1 MQEVYLLISNFESR
15 SKVHGVCS
23 IEKAIENFNIIVSIK
38 PDSWIKEESSK
49 YNVKFYDLVDG
60 TKVFKEHIYIEK
72 RPYLDK

>member
-38 PDSWIKEESSK
+38 PDSWI
-49 YNVKFYDLVDG
+49 
-60 TKVFKEHIYIEK
+60 
-72 RPYLDK
+72 